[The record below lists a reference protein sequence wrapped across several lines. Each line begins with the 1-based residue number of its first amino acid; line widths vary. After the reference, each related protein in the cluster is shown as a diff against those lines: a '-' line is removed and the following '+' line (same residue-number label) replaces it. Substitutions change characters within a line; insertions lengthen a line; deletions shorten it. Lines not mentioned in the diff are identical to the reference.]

1 MSLFRAVATVGGFT
15 LLSRIT
21 GFARDIL
28 IAGFLG
34 AGTVAD
40 TFFVAFKFPNLF
52 RRLFAEGAVAAAFVP
67 LYSATLEKDG
77 AAEAHLFARR
87 AFTVLGLVLAVFVI
101 AMELAMPWAIYAFAP
116 GFDAV
121 PGKLELAQDLTRITF
136 PYLLLISLCALLSGV
151 LNSLGKFAAAAA
163 TPVLLNLAMMAG
175 LLALHQFTETPAH
188 ALAIA
193 VAGAGVLQLVWLI
206 VACAR
211 AGVRIHPVR
220 PTLSPRIKLL
230 AKRVVPVAFGAGLYQ
245 ISLLVDTILASLVS
259 DGAVSYLYYADRV
272 NQLPLGVVGTA
283 IGTALLPLLARQIA
297 AGNTQAAH
305 YNQNRAIEASLLF
318 TLPAMS
324 GLMVIAHPIVT
335 ALFQRGAFGPVETAA
350 TAGALAAFAVGL
362 PAFVL
367 VKVLA
372 PGFFA
377 REDTKTPVWCAA
389 WAMAVNIGLNLILM
403 QVLGHIGIALATGI
417 AAWVNGLA
425 LGVILYRRGQFVPD
439 ARLKSRLPR
448 IAGASATMAGA
459 VWAADRWVVPEL
471 PLHALGG
478 DLPAIATLAVL
489 LAVGGISFVGA
500 AFGLGA
506 TSITDIKSM
515 IRPRRTPETP
525 AGSAENG

>member
-67 LYSATLEKDG
+67 LYSQTLEKEG

-87 AFTVLGLVLAVFVI
+87 AFTVLGLVLAVFVGL
-101 AMELAMPWAIYAFAP
+101 MQLVMPWAIYAFAP

-121 PGKLELAQDLTRITF
+121 PGKMELAEDLTRITF

-151 LNSLGKFAAAAA
+151 LNSLGRFAAAAA
-163 TPVLLNLAMMAG
+163 TPVLLNLVMMGG
-175 LLALHQFTETPAH
+175 LLALHQYTATPGH

-193 VAGAGVLQLVWLI
+193 VAAAGVIQLLWLI
-206 VACAR
+206 VACRR
-211 AGVRIHPVR
+211 AGVRIHLVR

-230 AKRVVPVAFGAGLYQ
+230 ARRVVPVAFGAGLYQ

-259 DGAVSYLYYADRV
+259 DGAVSYLYYADRI

-297 AGNTQAAH
+297 AGNTEAAH

-318 TLPAMS
+318 TIPAMS
-324 GLMVIAHPIVT
+324 GLIVIAHPIVT
-335 ALFQRGAFGPVETAA
+335 ALFQRGAFGPLEAAA
-350 TAGALAAFAVGL
+350 TSGALAAFAVGL

-367 VKVLA
+367 IKVLS

-377 REDTKTPVWCAA
+377 REDTKTPVWCAGA
-389 WAMAVNIGLNLILM
+389 GMVVNVVLNLILM
-403 QVLGHIGIALATGI
+403 QVLGHVGIALATGL
-417 AAWVNGLA
+417 AAWVNGGALA
-425 LGVILYRRGQFVPD
+425 VILHRRGHFAPD

-448 IAGASATMAGA
+448 IMGASAVMAGA
-459 VWAADRWVVPEL
+459 VWAANRWLVPEL
-471 PLHALGG
+471 PVEGLGAGVPSIVALV
-478 DLPAIATLAVL
+478 AL
-489 LAVGGISFVGA
+489 LAVGAGSFTVA
-500 AFGLGA
+500 AFAMGA
-506 TSITDIKSM
+506 TSLSDIKGM
-515 IRPRRTPETP
+515 IRPRRAAQPGE
-525 AGSAENG
+525 